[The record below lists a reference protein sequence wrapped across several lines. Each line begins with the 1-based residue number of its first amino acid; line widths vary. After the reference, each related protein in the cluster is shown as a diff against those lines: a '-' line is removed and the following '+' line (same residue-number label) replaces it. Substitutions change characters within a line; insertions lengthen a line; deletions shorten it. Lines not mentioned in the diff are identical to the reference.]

1 MDAMPKMLDKPSL
14 ETKLFPDMS
23 NAQTKPHTQK
33 PSMHVMPKK
42 FAKPS
47 WDKMFAETGRVG
59 GLLPL
64 FRRGLS
70 LSVSVSPPTSLA
82 CSLSLSLSFSL
93 WGGERECVCVC
104 VGVFEICDCGTE

>member
-70 LSVSVSPPTSLA
+70 LSVASLCA
-82 CSLSLSLSFSL
+82 LCCAKPCESCEKTGGVLPMPAMSSSITLSS
-93 WGGERECVCVC
+93 
-104 VGVFEICDCGTE
+104 